1 MVMDLTALMSM
12 FGQGAGAAT
21 AATAAPAALS
31 SAMLPAAQAATFA
44 APAAPALGSGLFGV
58 QGVAPGIMQMG
69 AAGPLGTGAIAQGTG
84 PLLGLLQDPSTLDK
98 LAGAPIDPMKLMKM
112 LDEDGQQRAPQ
123 APMPQGSRGL
133 GQVSAPSTLAFDPR
147 GGLSTFL
154 GK

>member
-1 MVMDLTALMSM
+1 MDLAALMAM

-44 APAAPALGSGLFGV
+44 APAAPALGSGMFGV
-58 QGVAPGIMQMG
+58 SGVAPGVMQMG
-69 AAGPLGTGAIAQGTG
+69 AAGPLGTGAVAQGTG
-84 PLLGLLQDPSTLDK
+84 PLLGMLQDPAALDK
-98 LAGAPIDPMKLMKM
+98 LAGAPIDPMKLMKL

-133 GQVSAPSTLAFDPR
+133 GQVATPGTLAFDPR

>member
-1 MVMDLTALMSM
+1 MDLTALMAM

-58 QGVAPGIMQMG
+58 QGVAPGVMQMG
-69 AAGPLGTGAIAQGTG
+69 AAGPLGTGAVAQGTG
-84 PLLGLLQDPSTLDK
+84 PLLGMLQDPSTLDK

-112 LDEDGQQRAPQ
+112 LDEDGQQRAQQ

-133 GQVSAPSTLAFDPR
+133 GQVSAPSTLTFDPR

>member
-1 MVMDLTALMSM
+1 MDLTALMSM

-31 SAMLPAAQAATFA
+31 SAMVPAAQAVTFA

-58 QGVAPGIMQMG
+58 QGVAPGVMQMG
-69 AAGPLGTGAIAQGTG
+69 AAGPLGAGAVAQGTG

-112 LDEDGQQRAPQ
+112 LDEGGQQRAPQ

-133 GQVSAPSTLAFDPR
+133 GQVTAPSTLAFDPR

>member
-1 MVMDLTALMSM
+1 MDLTALMSM

-21 AATAAPAALS
+21 ATTAAPAALS
-31 SAMLPAAQAATFA
+31 SAMVPAAQAATFA

-58 QGVAPGIMQMG
+58 QGVAPGVMQMG
-69 AAGPLGTGAIAQGTG
+69 AAGPLGTGAVAQGTG

-112 LDEDGQQRAPQ
+112 LDEDQQQRTPQ

-133 GQVSAPSTLAFDPR
+133 GQVTAPSTLAFDPR

>member
-1 MVMDLTALMSM
+1 MDLTTLMSM

-31 SAMLPAAQAATFA
+31 SAMVPATQAATFA

-58 QGVAPGIMQMG
+58 QGVAPGVMQMG

-112 LDEDGQQRAPQ
+112 LDDGGQQRAPQ

-133 GQVSAPSTLAFDPR
+133 GQVTAPDTLAFDPR
-147 GGLSTFL
+147 SGLSTFL

>member
-1 MVMDLTALMSM
+1 MPSKKTATTWSDVKANLID
-12 FGQGAGAAT
+12 FDRAG
-21 AATAAPAALS
+21 
-31 SAMLPAAQAATFA
+31 
-44 APAAPALGSGLFGV
+44 
-58 QGVAPGIMQMG
+58 
-69 AAGPLGTGAIAQGTG
+69 
-84 PLLGLLQDPSTLDK
+84 LLGLLQDPSTLDK

-147 GGLSTFL
+147 AGLSTFL